1 MEMVQLTSKNFK
13 LHFKN
18 IMTNKMRMTHKGIKM
33 RDLSAM
39 RMLMTKIKL
48 MIILKSK
55 IKIKRMNKSKK
66 RILKRMKKSKMM
78 RAKMRGLK
86 WKN

>member
-1 MEMVQLTSKNFK
+1 MVQLTSKNFK

-18 IMTNKMRMTHKGIKM
+18 IMKNRMRMTHKRIKM

-55 IKIKRMNKSKK
+55 MKIKRMNKYKK
-66 RILKRMKKSKMM
+66 RILKKMKK
-78 RAKMRGLK
+78 
-86 WKN
+86 